1 MKKLLYLISSI
12 LVIGLIFTGC
22 GSKTPARGM
31 DSSAFA
37 GIWNGCGNALGK
49 NHAYRCE
56 NLSLQIGKDGTFTL
70 SDIEQGTHMFSGT
83 FSADQKNR
91 ISISASED
99 SQNILPH
106 GWKAFDEKDTLDAQ
120 MPDQNHLILTYDT
133 ISYYFEKE
141 NSSTADMA
149 STTVSPLL
157 DIAENDIWYSSQE
170 PGSDYI
176 YELALYDKY
185 AELYSLKAGDT
196 SKGTFITNFLYQS
209 NTDNQFTF
217 FTRKNDR
224 MRLPKMFS
232 SLPEGLS
239 QITLEL
245 SSSNEALHMTYE
257 GQTLSFYN
265 HVIYD
270 TNTSSTAY
278 YLNNTCFYWVFDDT
292 RHFCHFSTDE
302 ESGRLYLVIS
312 DDPQEK
318 TDAKNSIR
326 GQIVIDEG
334 GKAIIFKLNKQTSK
348 KTADKHSALYQ
359 TFRKL
364 DKGNKEGLRI
374 PFTLKENRLKWKTKK
389 YFGKNYTFDLT
400 DYLEK

>member
-1 MKKLLYLISSI
+1 MKKTLYLISSI
-12 LVIGLIFTGC
+12 LIIGLLFTGC
-22 GSKTPARGM
+22 GGKTPAKGM

-37 GIWNGCGNALGK
+37 GVWNGCGNALGK
-49 NHAYRCE
+49 NQSYRCE
-56 NLSLQIGKDGTFTL
+56 NLSLQIGKDGTFSL
-70 SDIEQGTHMFSGT
+70 SDIEQGTCMFSGT
-83 FSADQKNR
+83 FSSGQKNR
-91 ISISASED
+91 ILVSADKD
-99 SQNILPH
+99 SQNKLPN
-106 GWKAFDEKDTLDAQ
+106 GWKSFNEKETLETL
-120 MPDQNHLILTYDT
+120 MPDQEHLILTYDE

-141 NSSTADMA
+141 NVSTADMA

-185 AELYSLKAGDT
+185 AELYSLKAGDS

-217 FTRKNDR
+217 FTYKNDR
-224 MRLPKMFS
+224 MRLPQMFS

-239 QITLEL
+239 QITLDL
-245 SSSNEALHMTYE
+245 SSSNEALHMNYE

-278 YLNNTCFYWVFDDT
+278 YLNNTCFYWVFDDA
-292 RHFCHFSTDE
+292 RHFCHFSTDA
-302 ESGRLYLVIS
+302 ESGKLYLVIS
-312 DDPQEK
+312 DDSPDK
-318 TDAKNSIR
+318 SGKKNTIY

-334 GKAIIFKLNKQTSK
+334 GKSAIFKLDKKASK
-348 KTADKHSALYQ
+348 ETAEKSSSLYQ
-359 TFRKL
+359 TFLQL
-364 DKGNKEGLRI
+364 DKENEEGLRI

-400 DYLEK
+400 DYHAD